1 MGDTFQRY
9 MTENRVIVE
18 KAEPE
23 PEQEA
28 KPETEQEAK
37 PETEHR
43 WVQRKDRTAYRQHSG
58 KFKKLRKLRS

>member
-23 PEQEA
+23 P
-28 KPETEQEAK
+28 EQEAK